1 MKLRIIITVIV
12 TAVIVTL
19 AACAGMADSKLQTKS
34 AQNTN
39 NVETKPLASVVL
51 DWNNRNLGEDSM
63 PSWIRPLTRGNTQ
76 VVRQEFGIP
85 ANSRIK
91 YSVAQRA
98 NREEARVLA
107 GLNFNQQIAYELKT
121 YVVTA
126 SAGTLNQGQ
135 MEIVD
140 EITTSTKI
148 NITGNERV
156 ADFWQLV
163 ETTDNVTG
171 AKTREYLYYIVWAMN
186 NNIWDQLV
194 RKYVNDVIGVIP
206 DRQVQVNIANAYNE
220 ISAASKRENELT
232 DREFEL
238 KVQQQHQAAENA
250 HKREM
255 AQIRGTTQ
263 IGVAE
268 AKAEAAANAAA
279 SYAAYRSGDP
289 IAIAAAA
296 ARSSDIDWIDALRTV
311 ASIP

>member
-1 MKLRIIITVIV
+1 MKLRIIITAIV
-12 TAVIVTL
+12 TVVIVTL
-19 AACAGMADSKLQTKS
+19 GACAGASKAQIKS
-34 AQNTN
+34 EQNAA
-39 NVETKPLASVVL
+39 NVDTKPLASVVL

-63 PSWIRPLTRGNTQ
+63 PSWIKPLTRGNTQ
-76 VVRQEFGIP
+76 VVRQEFSIP
-85 ANSRIK
+85 SNSRIK

-107 GLNFNQQIAYELKT
+107 GLMFNQQIAYELKT

-126 SAGTLNQGQ
+126 TAGTLNQGQ

-140 EITTSTKI
+140 EITTATKI

-156 ADFWQLV
+156 TDFWQLV
-163 ETTDNVTG
+163 ETKDNATG
-171 AKTREYLYYIVWAMN
+171 AKTKEYIYYIVWSMRN
-186 NNIWDQLV
+186 DIWDQLV

-206 DRQVQVNIANAYNE
+206 DRQVQTNIANAFND

-255 AQIRGTTQ
+255 AQIRGATQ
-263 IGVAE
+263 VGVAE
-268 AKAEAAANAAA
+268 AKADAAASAAA

-311 ASIP
+311 NSIP